1 MSAEVGLGLGRG
13 LRLAG
18 LVDGDDSE
26 LVPLALAQPRYSSL
40 QLVNGGHTVLVI
52 GDQRVKPA
60 AKLVFL
66 LNDVV
71 CDGSASV
78 VLGFV
83 PSQCDGFVVEI
94 NNLRF
99 ARLAWRSCKVYHE
112 TQIQQSLIGTYCMGS
127 LPGWGLL

>member
-1 MSAEVGLGLGRG
+1 MSTQVRLGLGRG
-13 LRLAG
+13 LGLAG
-18 LVDGDDSE
+18 LVDGDNPE
-26 LVPLALAQPRYSSL
+26 LIPLALAQPRYSRL
-40 QLVNGGHTVLVI
+40 QLVDGGHTVLVI

-71 CDGSASV
+71 CDGSATV

-94 NNLRF
+94 NNLGF
-99 ARLAWRSCKVYHE
+99 PRLAWRSFKKYVK
-112 TQIQQSLIGTYCMGS
+112 TR
-127 LPGWGLL
+127 